1 MMMYP
6 YLNLGPRDGVLII
19 AAAIM
24 LALTVVFNWSVW
36 ELLFAVV
43 AVVIAFLAGSMK
55 PSKNVFRI
63 FSRVFAGRLS

>member
-6 YLNLGPRDGVLII
+6 YLNLGPRDGVLMI

-24 LALTVVFNWSVW
+24 LVLTVVFNWSVW
-36 ELLFAVV
+36 ELLFAIV

-55 PSKNVFRI
+55 PAKNVLTFLKR
-63 FSRVFAGRLS
+63 

>member
-55 PSKNVFRI
+55 PSKKNVL
-63 FSRVFAGRLS
+63 VFLKK